1 MEILI
6 KHSDSVTNKLDAIDS
21 TQRLLKLEVLKLT
34 KKDVY
39 TSCKYLIVFNSTLC
53 KQVCIENVIT
63 MKNEQLK

>member
-6 KHSDSVTNKLDAIDS
+6 KHSDGVTNKLEAIDS
-21 TQRLLKLEVLKLT
+21 TQRHLKLEVLKL

-39 TSCKYLIVFNSTLC
+39 TSCKHLIVFNSTLC

-63 MKNEQLK
+63 RKNEQLK